1 MAYYLTYIMYRYTLL
16 CRMLTPIDV
25 KVVGCMFYTL
35 LVGKPPFDTEA
46 IKSTLNKVIIGEYE
60 IPTNLSIE
68 AQDLIQVIAA

>member
-1 MAYYLTYIMYRYTLL
+1 MSRSYSYRREVAQKEAHGLEA
-16 CRMLTPIDV
+16 DV
-25 KVVGCMFYTL
+25 WSLGCMFYTL